1 MNTVS
6 AVTKAESTGELN
18 LTDEFTQGVK
28 LLRNGYPKKAIV
40 HFRRAFECESKN
52 PYYLSF
58 LGLSLAYAERKW
70 REATEMC
77 ELAVQLR
84 KREMQFHLNL
94 ADVYSAE
101 GRRGDAK
108 DTLDRAMQIFG
119 KDERLVRARG
129 LVEKR
134 RANVLPFLGRNHF
147 LNRELGKLR
156 HRALKHLSKE
166 KS

>member
-1 MNTVS
+1 
-6 AVTKAESTGELN
+6 
-18 LTDEFTQGVK
+18 
-28 LLRNGYPKKAIV
+28 
-40 HFRRAFECESKN
+40 
-52 PYYLSF
+52 
-58 LGLSLAYAERKW
+58 
-70 REATEMC
+70 MC

-101 GRRGDAK
+101 GRREDAK
-108 DTLDRAMQIFG
+108 NTLDRAIQMFG

-129 LVEKR
+129 FVEKR